1 MFLKWLFHSFFSYFR
16 LPTLPLPLQSQLM
29 IFYYISLWNRSN
41 STEVDLPATN
51 FPASVPTLFTFL
63 PLNIYGVSLLLSKF
77 FICTQHSIS
86 SNLFKD
92 CVPGIILPCS
102 SLNWVGC
109 RNDLVSPPLIL
120 QLSPAN
126 TLFSFSF
133 FWLNFLKNCLLM
145 AIAIL
150 HEPFT
155 IYSDWDFIPS
165 TRFKLLLSRSW
176 TSSKGNRQISCW
188 QNYWLLT
195 LSHLIQSL
203 RNLNTFFE
211 FFSLV
216 FMAVHSPDVCFLF
229 FVTSLFFL
237 DSTLLEL

>member
-102 SLNWVGC
+102 SLNWVGY

-126 TLFSFSF
+126 TLFSFF
-133 FWLNFLKNCLLM
+133 FFGLTFWKTVYL
-145 AIAIL
+145 
-150 HEPFT
+150 
-155 IYSDWDFIPS
+155 W
-165 TRFKLLLSRSW
+165 LLLYFMSPSQFILIGISSPLLDLNCSRQGHGLVV
-176 TSSKGNRQISCW
+176 KGIGKFHVGKTID
-188 QNYWLLT
+188 YLPF
-195 LSHLIQSL
+195 HI
-203 RNLNTFFE
+203 
-211 FFSLV
+211 
-216 FMAVHSPDVCFLF
+216 
-229 FVTSLFFL
+229 
-237 DSTLLEL
+237 